1 MKSKSGK
8 APMTSPKEHEHLRS
22 LVVDLRESE
31 VINEVNRL
39 LAEGDTPERILE
51 SCQQG
56 MAIVGELYEQ
66 SRYYIAGLI
75 MAGKIMQELSELLE
89 PHFQQRIHGEASGKV
104 LMATVQG
111 DIHYIGKNLVKT
123 LLKCHGFTVRDLGE
137 DVSPQDI
144 LNAVLEFKPD
154 VIGLSALLTACF
166 DPLRDTIAH
175 LRANLPPGVK
185 LPPIMIGGGA
195 TDDLVRQYVRADHWA
210 VDAISGVAIC
220 KKIVANS

>member
-1 MKSKSGK
+1 
-8 APMTSPKEHEHLRS
+8 MTTRSETVTMTTPREHEHLRS
-22 LVVDLRESE
+22 LVIDLRENE
-31 VINEVNRL
+31 VIAEVNRL
-39 LAEGDTPERILE
+39 LGAGDTPERILE
-51 SCQQG
+51 SCQEG
-56 MAIVGELYEQ
+56 MATVGELYEQ

-89 PHFQQRIHGEASGKV
+89 PYFQRRIHGQASGRV

-137 DVSPQDI
+137 DVSPQDL

-166 DPLRDTIAH
+166 DPLRDTIAF
-175 LRANLPPGVK
+175 LRANLPPGTK

-195 TDDLVRQYVRADHWA
+195 TDDLVRQYVKADHWA
-210 VDAISGVAIC
+210 ADAINGVAIC
-220 KKIVANS
+220 QKVIANA